1 MKQHRFDKDF
11 QAIMEAV
18 NNVYTPLDEA
28 SKYINYPRAD
38 FEKLKKGDKLKISYT
53 DVGSGDIEA
62 TFVVTGKSRSKR
74 YDTDKVAMMRDGGN
88 PKALKYFLYS
98 RKGGDA
104 TMAHGDMAVFMTNIK
119 KV

>member
-1 MKQHRFDKDF
+1 MKQHRFDKLYES
-11 QAIMEAV
+11 IMNE
-18 NNVYTPLDEA
+18 
-28 SKYINYPRAD
+28 SKWVNYPRAD

-53 DVGSGDIEA
+53 DVSSGDNDA

-74 YDTDKVAMMRDGGN
+74 YDTDKVAMMRDGGD
-88 PKALKYFLYS
+88 PKALKYYLYS